1 MSEQEQYS
9 RTDCIELVGLP
20 NNIDGKVQENA
31 VLKTFQLVE
40 INIGRQNIHAVHRL
54 ADQQVVIVKI
64 TNRHEKKEITNI
76 KC

>member
-9 RTDCIELVGLP
+9 HTDCIELVGLP

-40 INIGRQNIHAVHRL
+40 INIGRQNIHAVQTSRPASSDSENHK
-54 ADQQVVIVKI
+54 Q
-64 TNRHEKKEITNI
+64 T
-76 KC
+76 